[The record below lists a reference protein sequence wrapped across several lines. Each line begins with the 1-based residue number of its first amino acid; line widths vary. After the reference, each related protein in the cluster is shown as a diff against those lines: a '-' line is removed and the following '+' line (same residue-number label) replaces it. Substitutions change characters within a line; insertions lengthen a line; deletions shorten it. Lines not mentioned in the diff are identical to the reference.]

1 MTAQQLFDL
10 TVGIMGVT
18 PANATSYTD
27 TIIPQINTIL
37 ANTFSLENNN
47 REYAG
52 LVELTVIP
60 TVSALSDNLTY
71 QDNVL
76 RNVVV
81 YGLAQLL
88 SLSDDDTIKAGFYE
102 TRYADGYAKE
112 RKLIVTDPTDYYST
126 NGDE

>member
-60 TVSALSDNLTY
+60 TVAALSDNLTY

-102 TRYADGYAKE
+102 TRYGDNYAKE
-112 RKLIVTDPTDYYST
+112 RKTIAEDPTDYY
-126 NGDE
+126 GEVE

>member
-60 TVSALSDNLTY
+60 TVAALSDNLTY

-102 TRYADGYAKE
+102 TRYGDNFAQE
-112 RKLIVTDPTDYYST
+112 RKTNPAEPTAYY
-126 NGDE
+126 GAV

>member
-60 TVSALSDNLTY
+60 TVSALSDTLTY
-71 QDNVL
+71 QDNIL

-102 TRYADGYAKE
+102 TRYGDNYAKE
-112 RKLIVTDPTDYYST
+112 RKTIAEDPTDYYS
-126 NGDE
+126 EVE

>member
-47 REYAG
+47 RQFAG
-52 LVELTVIP
+52 LTELTVIP
-60 TVSALSDNLTY
+60 TVSALSETLTY

-76 RNVVV
+76 RNVVAF
-81 YGLAQLL
+81 GLAQLL
-88 SLSDDDTIKAGFYE
+88 SLSDDDTIKAGFFE

-112 RKLIVTDPTDYYST
+112 RKFIATDPTDYY
-126 NGDE
+126 GEADE

>member
-60 TVSALSDNLTY
+60 TVAALSDTLTY

-102 TRYADGYAKE
+102 TRYGDNYAKE
-112 RKLIVTDPTDYYST
+112 RKTIAEDPTDYY
-126 NGDE
+126 GEVE

>member
-60 TVSALSDNLTY
+60 TVAALSDNLTY

-88 SLSDDDTIKAGFYE
+88 SLSDDDTIKAGCYE
-102 TRYADGYAKE
+102 TRYGENYAKA
-112 RKLIVTDPTDYYST
+112 RKTIAEDQTDYY
-126 NGDE
+126 GKIK

>member
-60 TVSALSDNLTY
+60 TVSALSDTLTY
-71 QDNVL
+71 QDNIL
-76 RNVVV
+76 RNVAV

-102 TRYADGYAKE
+102 TRYGDNYAKE
-112 RKLIVTDPTDYYST
+112 RKTIAEDPTDYYS
-126 NGDE
+126 EVK